1 MQVSSD
7 CCSNPSLTRSLAAA
21 VLTLGILVG
30 AVGCDSES
38 NTQKPTSETPTAEST
53 DNTEKTQDEA
63 TAKQAEES
71 AEETAEKAK
80 QAANDKSGESE
91 FSDAPKGKQK
101 DKPDLPEDMPA
112 GTTKHFG
119 AEFQIDAEPI
129 TLATAM
135 KKHVNED
142 EPVKVAASIK
152 KVCKK
157 KGCWFTLS
165 GEDVDRKVR
174 VRMKD
179 YGFFVPR
186 NTDGAGVVVEGT
198 LKKRTMSEKEAKHY
212 AKDQGKDPSSIDEE
226 DLKVFE
232 FTASGVRI
240 TRES

>member
-1 MQVSSD
+1 VT
-7 CCSNPSLTRSLAAA
+7 PSLAAA
-21 VLTLGILVG
+21 VLTLGFLVG
-30 AVGCDSES
+30 AVGCDSKSTSEA
-38 NTQKPTSETPTAEST
+38 PTSEEPTSEKPA
-53 DNTEKTQDEA
+53 KTQDDS

-71 AEETAEKAK
+71 AKETAEKAK
-80 QAANDKSGESE
+80 KTAGDKSEESE
-91 FSDAPKGKQK
+91 FSDAPDGKQK
-101 DKPDLPEDMPA
+101 DKPDLPEDMAA

-119 AEFQIDAEPI
+119 AEFQSDAEPI

-135 KKHVNED
+135 KNHVNKD

-165 GEDVDRKVR
+165 GEEVDRKVR

-186 NTDGAGVVVEGT
+186 NTDGADVVVEGT